1 MQDFLKVTGMVIGV
15 FPQGE
20 YDRRVTLLTREQG
33 KITAFAKGA
42 RRQGSRFCAATD
54 MFAFGEFDLFVGRT
68 AYNVQDVKISNY
80 FENLRTD
87 MEAAGYAMYFAE
99 LAEYYGVENQ
109 DESVLLLLLYR
120 ALQGLKSD
128 RLANS
133 FVRRVYEIKL
143 FSIEGEFIPIDNIG
157 TFGEGTER
165 AIHYIQSSTIEKLYN
180 FTVEKEAESDLEYI
194 ADTEMNR
201 LTDRKFKSLEILKN
215 MIAL

>member
-15 FPQGE
+15 FPQSE
-20 YDRRVTLLTREQG
+20 YDRRITLLTREQG

-54 MFAFGEFDLFVGRT
+54 MFAFGEFDLYVGRT
-68 AYNVQDVKISNY
+68 AYNVQDVKITNY

-128 RLANS
+128 RLNNP

-143 FSIEGEFIPIDNIG
+143 FCVEGEFIPIENLG
-157 TFGEGTER
+157 VSSPSVTE
-165 AIHYIQSSTIEKLYN
+165 AVDYINSSTIEKLYN
-180 FTVEKEAESDLEYI
+180 FTVDEETEKELAYI
-194 ADTEMNR
+194 ADTEFNR
-201 LTDRKFKSLEILKN
+201 LTDRKFKSLEILKS
-215 MIAL
+215 MLEM

>member
-20 YDRRVTLLTREQG
+20 YDRRITLLTREQG

-54 MFAFGEFDLFVGRT
+54 MFSFGEFDLYVGRT
-68 AYNVQDVKISNY
+68 AYNVQDVKITNY

-99 LAEYYGVENQ
+99 LAEYYAVENQ

-120 ALQGLKSD
+120 ALQGLKSE
-128 RLANS
+128 RLSNT

-143 FSIEGEFIPIDNIG
+143 FCIEGEFIPIENLGVFTPSVKD
-157 TFGEGTER
+157 
-165 AIHYIQSSTIEKLYN
+165 AVDYISNSTIEKLFN
-180 FTVEKEAESDLEYI
+180 FTVDEETDKTLSYI

-201 LTDRKFKSLEILKN
+201 LTDRKFKSLEILK
-215 MIAL
+215 AFLLS